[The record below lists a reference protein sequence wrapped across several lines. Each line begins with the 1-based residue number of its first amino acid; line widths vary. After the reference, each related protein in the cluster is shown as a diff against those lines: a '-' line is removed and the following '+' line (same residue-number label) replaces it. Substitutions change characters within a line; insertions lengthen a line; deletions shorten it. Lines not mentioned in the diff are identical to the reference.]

1 MWQKANP
8 IWLRVG
14 TIKSW
19 MSEWFPKRKGDNAM
33 MFVEDIKLRDF
44 VSKMCPNCG
53 ISKIIIRKISTE
65 WEILI
70 FTSKPA
76 FILGKES
83 KNILNLE
90 NKIKEKFGKP
100 FKITL
105 KEVRVP
111 ELSAKIMAEHIIY
124 QIENRLPFKRV
135 CKQTV
140 DRVME
145 KWAKWVK
152 ITIAWRLNGV
162 DIARSEKYLKWV
174 VPLQTLRADIDY
186 HYDVAKTK
194 YWVLGV
200 KVWIC
205 RWEIYKKEKG
215 LANITL

>member
-8 IWLRVG
+8 IWLRVW

-19 MSEWFPKRKGDNAM
+19 MSEWFPKRRNDNAM
-33 MFVEDIKLRDF
+33 MFVEDIKLRNF

-53 ISKIIIRKISTE
+53 ISKIIIRKIATE

-90 NKIKEKFGKP
+90 NRIKEKFGKP

-124 QIENRLPFKRV
+124 QIENRLPYKRV
-135 CKQTV
+135 CKQVVERT
-140 DRVME
+140 ME
-145 KWAKWVK
+145 KWAKWIK
-152 ITIAWRLNGV
+152 ISIAWRLNGA

-186 HYDVAKTK
+186 YYDIAKTK
-194 YWVLGV
+194 YGVLGI

-215 LANITL
+215 IANIVL